1 MTSLEQFIQTE
12 RSLQFL
18 KQNTIFNLFQE
29 VSQIQSYIRTIRI
42 QIGKNNWDLETQRK
56 YVMSICLPA

>member
-29 VSQIQSYIRTIRI
+29 VSQIQYIRTIRI

-56 YVMSICLPA
+56 YVMSICLPG

>member
-29 VSQIQSYIRTIRI
+29 VSQIQYIRTIRI
-42 QIGKNNWDLETQRK
+42 QIGKNNWDLENQRK